1 LKGNFGGFQIFAG
14 PQISYLASANLK
26 TTAGVLGINLLNKT
40 MDATSQFNRWDAGV
54 TGGIGY
60 QFSNGL
66 NISASY
72 DYGLSKVDA
81 SRRVNAYNNAIKLG
95 IGINF

>member
-1 LKGNFGGFQIFAG
+1 VGL
-14 PQISYLASANLK
+14 
-26 TTAGVLGINLLNKT
+26 
-40 MDATSQFNRWDAGV
+40 

-60 QFSNGL
+60 QFANGL
-66 NISASY
+66 SLSASY

-81 SRRVNAYNNAIKLG
+81 NQSVNAFNRAVKVG